1 MSDAEEAASDS
12 KGSDENQLQIDAKS
26 TNTSSSDQ
34 TQTTE
39 SSQNDEIP
47 KVAKSKPKTDKGS
60 KGEKVDVLL
69 KATGDA
75 PILKTK
81 KWAVFRTKK
90 ISWVCE
96 FIKKLMKLDRSDS
109 LFFYVNQTF
118 SPSPDTEVGVLFDCF
133 GSDGKLV
140 LHYCLTQAWG

>member
-90 ISWVCE
+90 ISW
-96 FIKKLMKLDRSDS
+96 
-109 LFFYVNQTF
+109 FFYVNQTF